1 MSVPDSPCFF
11 EIPSMPTPQPIE
23 SICVYCGSSDAVDPA
38 LLAAAAELGRTLA
51 QEGLRLVYGGGR
63 VGLMGACAKAAH
75 AARGRVFGVMPEFLR
90 QHEILYDVVETKVV
104 RSMHER
110 KMAMFE
116 ASDAFI
122 ILPGGVG
129 TLEEAIELLS
139 WRRLD
144 LHRKPIV
151 FFNPDGFWDHLFAFL
166 HQTIA
171 LKLAPEAFAETWP
184 AVARVQDLLPAIR
197 EMAALEHDPIPKLIP
212 RVT

>member
-1 MSVPDSPCFF
+1 
-11 EIPSMPTPQPIE
+11 MPTPPPIE
-23 SICVYCGSSDAVDPA
+23 SICVYCGSSDSVDPE
-38 LLAAAAELGRTLA
+38 LLAAAAALGRTLA

-63 VGLMGACAKAAH
+63 VGLMGACGKAAH
-75 AARGRVFGVMPEFLR
+75 AAGGRVFGVMPEFLR

-122 ILPGGVG
+122 VLPGGIG

-151 FFNPDGFWDHLFAFL
+151 FFNPDGFWDPLFAFF
-166 HQTIA
+166 HRAIA
-171 LKLAPEAFAETWP
+171 LKLSPEALADTWR
-184 AVARVQDLLPAIR
+184 AVARVEDLLPAIH
-197 EMAALEHDPIPKLIP
+197 EMAALEVAPIPKLMP

>member
-1 MSVPDSPCFF
+1 
-11 EIPSMPTPQPIE
+11 MPTPPPMD

-38 LLAAAAELGRTLA
+38 LLAAAAELGRALA
-51 QEGLRLVYGGGR
+51 QAGLRLVYGGGR

-75 AARGRVFGVMPEFLR
+75 AAGGRVFGVMPEFLR

-110 KMAMFE
+110 KMALFE
-116 ASDAFI
+116 ASDGFI
-122 ILPGGVG
+122 VLPGGIG

-144 LHRKPIV
+144 LHNKPIV
-151 FFNPDGFWDHLFAFL
+151 FFNPEGFWDHLFAFF
-166 HQTIA
+166 HQAIA
-171 LKLAPEAFAETWP
+171 MQLAPEALAGAWRT
-184 AVARVQDLLPAIR
+184 VTRVEDLLPAVR
-197 EMAALEHDPIPKLIP
+197 DMAAAEHSPIPKLMP

>member
-1 MSVPDSPCFF
+1 MPAPPPIASV
-11 EIPSMPTPQPIE
+11 
-23 SICVYCGSSDAVDPA
+23 CVYCGSSDAVDPA
-38 LLAAAAELGRTLA
+38 LLDAAAELGRTLA
-51 QEGLRLVYGGGR
+51 REGLRLVYGGGR

-75 AARGRVFGVMPEFLR
+75 AAGGRVFGVMPEFLR

-122 ILPGGVG
+122 VLPGGVG

-151 FFNPDGFWDHLFAFL
+151 FLNAGGFWDPLFAFFD
-166 HQTIA
+166 QAIA
-171 LKLAPEAFAETWP
+171 LKLAPATLADTWR
-184 AVARVQDLLPAIR
+184 AVTTVGALLPAIR
-197 EMAALEHDPIPKLIP
+197 EMATEPPAPIPKLMP

>member
-1 MSVPDSPCFF
+1 
-11 EIPSMPTPQPIE
+11 MPTPPPMD

-38 LLAAAAELGRTLA
+38 LLAAAADLGRALA
-51 QEGLRLVYGGGR
+51 QAGLRLVYGGGR

-75 AARGRVFGVMPEFLR
+75 AAGGRVFGVMPEFLR

-110 KMAMFE
+110 KMALFE

-122 ILPGGVG
+122 VLPGGIG

-144 LHRKPIV
+144 LHNKPIV

-166 HQTIA
+166 HQAIA
-171 LKLAPEAFAETWP
+171 MRLAPEALAGAWRT
-184 AVARVQDLLPAIR
+184 VTRVEDLLPAIR
-197 EMAALEHDPIPKLIP
+197 EMAAAEHSPIPKLMP

>member
-1 MSVPDSPCFF
+1 
-11 EIPSMPTPQPIE
+11 MPTPPPID
-23 SICVYCGSSDAVDPA
+23 SICVYCGSSDAGDPA
-38 LLAAAAELGRTLA
+38 LLSAAAELGRSLA

-75 AARGRVFGVMPEFLR
+75 GAGGRVFGVMPEFLR

-122 ILPGGVG
+122 VLPGGIG

-144 LHRKPIV
+144 LHSKPIV
-151 FFNPDGFWDHLFAFL
+151 FFNPDGFWDHLFAFFD
-166 HQTIA
+166 QAIA
-171 LKLAPEAFAETWP
+171 LKLAPEALASTWRAVERVDQLVP
-184 AVARVQDLLPAIR
+184 AVHD
-197 EMAALEHDPIPKLIP
+197 MAALEHDPIPKLMP
-212 RVT
+212 RVL

>member
-1 MSVPDSPCFF
+1 
-11 EIPSMPTPQPIE
+11 MPAPPPIE
-23 SICVYCGSSDAVDPA
+23 SVCVYCGSSDAVDPA
-38 LLAAAAELGRTLA
+38 LLEAAAELGRTLA
-51 QEGLRLVYGGGR
+51 REGLRLVYGGGR

-75 AARGRVFGVMPEFLR
+75 AAGGRVFGVMPEFLR

-110 KMAMFE
+110 KMALFE

-122 ILPGGVG
+122 VLPGGIG

-144 LHRKPIV
+144 LHNKPIV
-151 FFNPDGFWDHLFAFL
+151 FFNPDGFWDHLFAFF
-166 HQTIA
+166 HQAIA
-171 LKLAPEAFAETWP
+171 MQLAPHALAGAWRT
-184 AVARVQDLLPAIR
+184 VTRVEDLLPAIR
-197 EMAALEHDPIPKLIP
+197 EMAAAEHSPIPKLMP